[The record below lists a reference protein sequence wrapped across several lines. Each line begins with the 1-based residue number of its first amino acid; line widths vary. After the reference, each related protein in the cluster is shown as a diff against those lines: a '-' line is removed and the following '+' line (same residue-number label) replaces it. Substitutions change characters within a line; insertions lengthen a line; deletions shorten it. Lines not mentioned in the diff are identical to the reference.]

1 MDTEVTPATMEGDG
15 EGGGPVIEEL
25 QKKIQELEENASKL
39 QEEKARL
46 EEDYGHRRAKLK
58 ELYLQKEEELR
69 LQTEQKVAIET
80 EVEVLRSQVQQ
91 LQGDLEEAHSAVT
104 IAQCTA
110 ENDVA
115 VEQRKC
121 QEEIATVHQ
130 LMKEEVANAVDQTG
144 GRYEGEI
151 KRLKKLTERLD
162 AEKQHYRKLYE
173 RQLEESDIR
182 NKGESLLNPG
192 VLSVVT
198 KSLAKRVPSLSP
210 STLSTPEKASHNT
223 SFGPQPSSLIVD
235 SENLEDSMKKVRS
248 PRSHEAQED
257 ADLLRSLVEP
267 LEEEIHAL
275 KEKIRAQDAQLRAH
289 EAQQAAA
296 LHTADLVA
304 PLLQGTDTAQ
314 VVQQLDDKL
323 KGMCSTLEAEK
334 ASRADLELYTAI
346 LNTQKTALT
355 DEVDRLRSQM
365 TELRQS
371 YETERRQHRDLKHTW
386 QRANDQFL
394 EAQRLHLAD
403 MRRMQVLLTQ
413 DQLHK
418 LEEAQQSEEAAARAT
433 PHFTL
438 TNAKQS
444 PTHLATPPAVKKH
457 GPSPTPENEVESDKS
472 SSLLDLEEESAPTPV
487 STTTTTAI
495 ATTSQGEQS
504 DDQSSETETR
514 SLPPDSLAPDG
525 LIPGSIL
532 AERFSPD
539 KMPQLTQDQQKA
551 LQEVFPDAPGETPLT
566 PQDEDYLVI
575 DFSPSADSRSG
586 QGQGRRVV
594 SEVEWN
600 MLHEEIRRARSHMGR
615 SCQLCTSYQSQL
627 QKAQSDHRDTEKQRL
642 DLERALQRYKED
654 LDREARYRQVME
666 ERWQGMAEDYE
677 KKVAGLA
684 SVVETAAGKQME
696 LETKFRSTISSVHD
710 KLRSLTE
717 RREIAQQELTRLQ
730 KENDDLVG
738 KHSKH
743 SQQLQNEIIN
753 LPDNMEDMQLL
764 LLRYREDIIEAKVS
778 KEHQEESLKS
788 EILFLKDRV
797 LAEQHEKNTIEDRL
811 SSEIDQ
817 LREKVALLE
826 SLESQMKLERR
837 TRVESD
843 AQVRDLETKHTE
855 SQLKSQQIIT
865 GLKTQVAEQT
875 QMRARL
881 EAEVVELRGRVSTL
895 QHDLDT
901 SEAVQRDFVRLS
913 QSLQVQLE
921 KIRQSEK
928 EVRWQH
934 EEDQEECNSCKQRF
948 SAMGRRKHHCRHC
961 GKIFCNECVSKTVP
975 SGPHRRPSRVCDVCH
990 TLLVQDATPYFSSE
1004 PPHSPD

>member
-15 EGGGPVIEEL
+15 GGGDPVIDEL
-25 QKKIQELEENASKL
+25 QKKIQELEENASRL
-39 QEEKARL
+39 QDEKVRL

-69 LQTEQKVAIET
+69 LQTEQKASIET

-162 AEKQHYRKLYE
+162 AEKQHYRRLYE

-235 SENLEDSMKKVRS
+235 SENLEDSMKK
-248 PRSHEAQED
+248 AQED

-323 KGMCSTLEAEK
+323 KGICSTLEAEK

-386 QRANDQFL
+386 RRANDQFL

-418 LEEAQQSEEAAARAT
+418 LEEAQQSEEATARAT

-444 PTHLATPPAVKKH
+444 PTHMATHHIVKKH

-472 SSLLDLEEESAPTPV
+472 SSLLDLEEEPTPTPA
-487 STTTTTAI
+487 TTTTTAI

-525 LIPGSIL
+525 LVPRNIL

-539 KMPQLTQDQQKA
+539 KMPQLTQDQQRA

-575 DFSPSADSRSG
+575 DFSPSADARSG

-594 SEVEWN
+594 SEAEWN

-627 QKAQSDHRDTEKQRL
+627 QKAQSDHKDTEKQRL

-654 LDREARYRQVME
+654 LDREAQYRQVME

-684 SVVETAAGKQME
+684 TVVETAAGKQME

-764 LLRYREDIIEAKVS
+764 LLRYQEDIIEAKVS

-843 AQVRDLETKHTE
+843 AQVRDLETKHAE
-855 SQLKSQQIIT
+855 SQVKSQQIIT

>member
-1 MDTEVTPATMEGDG
+1 MDTEVTPTTMEGDG
-15 EGGGPVIEEL
+15 GGGGPAIEEL

-39 QEEKARL
+39 QEEKARQ

-69 LQTEQKVAIET
+69 IQTEQKVSIET

-162 AEKQHYRKLYE
+162 AEKQHYRRLYE

-235 SENLEDSMKKVRS
+235 PENLEDSMKK
-248 PRSHEAQED
+248 AQED

-444 PTHLATPPAVKKH
+444 PSHLATPPAVKKH

-472 SSLLDLEEESAPTPV
+472 SSLLDLEEESAPTPA

-495 ATTSQGEQS
+495 ATTSQWEQS

-525 LIPGSIL
+525 LVPGSIL

-575 DFSPSADSRSG
+575 DFSPSADLRGG

-594 SEVEWN
+594 SEAEWN

-778 KEHQEESLKS
+778 KEHQEEGLKS

-843 AQVRDLETKHTE
+843 AQVRDLETKHAE

-875 QMRARL
+875 QTRARL

>member
-25 QKKIQELEENASKL
+25 QKKIQELEEDACKL

-235 SENLEDSMKKVRS
+235 SENLEDSMKK
-248 PRSHEAQED
+248 AQED

-487 STTTTTAI
+487 STTTTTTTAI

-797 LAEQHEKNTIEDRL
+797 SIEG
-811 SSEIDQ
+811 
-817 LREKVALLE
+817 
-826 SLESQMKLERR
+826 
-837 TRVESD
+837 
-843 AQVRDLETKHTE
+843 
-855 SQLKSQQIIT
+855 T
-865 GLKTQVAEQT
+865 G
-875 QMRARL
+875 
-881 EAEVVELRGRVSTL
+881 G
-895 QHDLDT
+895 
-901 SEAVQRDFVRLS
+901 
-913 QSLQVQLE
+913 
-921 KIRQSEK
+921 
-928 EVRWQH
+928 
-934 EEDQEECNSCKQRF
+934 C
-948 SAMGRRKHHCRHC
+948 HHHHHHF
-961 GKIFCNECVSKTVP
+961 I
-975 SGPHRRPSRVCDVCH
+975 
-990 TLLVQDATPYFSSE
+990 
-1004 PPHSPD
+1004 

>member
-1 MDTEVTPATMEGDG
+1 MEE
-15 EGGGPVIEEL
+15 EGGAEIDEL
-25 QKKIQELEENASKL
+25 KERIKELEEKESKML
-39 QEEKARL
+39 EERKKL

-58 ELYLQKEEELR
+58 ELYLQKEKELQ
-69 LQTEQKVAIET
+69 LQADQKAAVDT

-91 LQGDLEEAHSAVT
+91 LQADLEEAHSAVT

-151 KRLKKLTERLD
+151 KKLKKLTERLD
-162 AEKQHYRKLYE
+162 AEKQHYRRLYE

-182 NKGESLLNPG
+182 NKGESLLSPG
-192 VLSVVT
+192 VLSAVT

-210 STLSTPEKASHNT
+210 TVHSTPEKASHNT
-223 SFGPQPSSLIVD
+223 SLGAQQPSSITVD
-235 SENLEDSMKKVRS
+235 PENLEDSMKK
-248 PRSHEAQED
+248 AQED

-289 EAQQAAA
+289 EAQQAAS

-304 PLLQGTDTAQ
+304 PLLKGTDAAQ
-314 VVQQLDDKL
+314 VVQQLDEKL
-323 KGMCSTLEAEK
+323 KGVSSTLEAEK

-355 DEVDRLRSQM
+355 DDVDRLRAQL

-394 EAQRLHLAD
+394 EEQRLHLAD
-403 MRRMQVLLTQ
+403 MRRMRELLTQ

-418 LEEAQQSEEAAARAT
+418 LEEAQLCEEVNKAPHVTLSSAKQQQSPSTHRAT
-433 PHFTL
+433 PPV
-438 TNAKQS
+438 AKKR
-444 PTHLATPPAVKKH
+444 V
-457 GPSPTPENEVESDKS
+457 PSPSPDNEGEDER
-472 SSLLDLEEESAPTPV
+472 LLDLEEEPVPRPT
-487 STTTTTAI
+487 STATTTTTV
-495 ATTSQGEQS
+495 TSQGEQS
-504 DDQSSETETR
+504 DDQSSETETH
-514 SLPPDSLAPDG
+514 SLPPDSLVPD
-525 LIPGSIL
+525 SML

-539 KMPQLTQDQQKA
+539 KMPQLTQDQHKA
-551 LQEVFPDAPGETPLT
+551 LSEVFPDVPGEPQLS

-575 DFSPSADSRSG
+575 DFSAGADRLG
-586 QGQGRRVV
+586 VHGQGRRVV
-594 SEVEWN
+594 SEMEWN
-600 MLHEEIRRARSHMGR
+600 LLNEEIRRARSRLGR
-615 SCQLCTSYQSQL
+615 SCQLCASYQSQL
-627 QKAQSDHRDTEKQRL
+627 QKAQSDHKETEKQRL

-654 LDREARYRQVME
+654 LDREAQYRLVME
-666 ERWQGMAEDYE
+666 ERWQTMGEDYE

-684 SVVETAAGKQME
+684 SVVEAAAGKQSE
-696 LETKFRSTISSVHD
+696 LETKFRSTMFNVHD

-753 LPDNMEDMQLL
+753 LPDNMEEMQLL
-764 LLRYREDIIEAKVS
+764 LLRYREDIIAAKVS
-778 KEHQEESLKS
+778 KEHQEEALKS
-788 EILFLKDRV
+788 EILFLKDQV

-817 LREKVALLE
+817 LREKVVMLE
-826 SLESQMKLERR
+826 SVESQMKLELR
-837 TRVESD
+837 TRAESD
-843 AQVRDLETKHTE
+843 AQVRELEARQAE
-855 SQLKSQQIIT
+855 AQLKSQQIIAA
-865 GLKTQVAEQT
+865 LKTQVGEQS
-875 QMRARL
+875 QMRTRL
-881 EAEVVELRGRVSTL
+881 EGEVMELRGRVSTL

-948 SAMGRRKHHCRHC
+948 SAVGRRKHHCRHC
-961 GKIFCNECVSKTVP
+961 GKIFCNECVSKQVP

>member
-15 EGGGPVIEEL
+15 GGGDPVIDEL
-25 QKKIQELEENASKL
+25 QKKIQELEENASRL
-39 QEEKARL
+39 QDEKVRL

-69 LQTEQKVAIET
+69 LQTEQKASIET

-162 AEKQHYRKLYE
+162 AEKQHYRRLYE

-323 KGMCSTLEAEK
+323 KGICSTLEAEK

-386 QRANDQFL
+386 RRANDQFL

-418 LEEAQQSEEAAARAT
+418 LEAQQSEEATARAT

-444 PTHLATPPAVKKH
+444 PTHMATHHIVKKH

-472 SSLLDLEEESAPTPV
+472 SSLLDLEEEPTPTPA
-487 STTTTTAI
+487 TTTTTAI

-525 LIPGSIL
+525 LVPRNIL

-539 KMPQLTQDQQKA
+539 KMPQLTQDQQRA

-575 DFSPSADSRSG
+575 DFSPSADARSG

-594 SEVEWN
+594 SEAEWN

-627 QKAQSDHRDTEKQRL
+627 QKAQSDHKDTEKQRL

-654 LDREARYRQVME
+654 LDREAQYRQVME

-684 SVVETAAGKQME
+684 TVVETAAGKQME

-764 LLRYREDIIEAKVS
+764 LLRYQEDIIEAKVS

-843 AQVRDLETKHTE
+843 AQVRDLETKHAE
-855 SQLKSQQIIT
+855 SQVKSQQIIT